1 MTGRKFT
8 AVFAANDWMAIGLIQ
23 GLRAKGIDVP
33 DRYPCSVW
41 TNIPLASQFSPA
53 LTTYS
58 LDANIMIAECFSQ
71 MEEAEREM
79 QTHPCDRKICRR
91 IILQPVL
98 ITRDTLR
105 KIGSPEDPDGH

>member
-1 MTGRKFT
+1 
-8 AVFAANDWMAIGLIQ
+8 
-23 GLRAKGIDVP
+23 
-33 DRYPCSVW
+33 
-41 TNIPLASQFSPA
+41 
-53 LTTYS
+53 
-58 LDANIMIAECFSQ
+58 
-71 MEEAEREM
+71 M